1 MQSDSDEGSSPLPV
15 GSRIL
20 SGANAKAPRQIIL
33 NAPRAASD
41 DDLTPEPSDN
51 GLDDADGEEELDMD
65 SVRTYEFKEF
75 KGTDGAAS
83 GRQ

>member
-15 GSRIL
+15 S
-20 SGANAKAPRQIIL
+20 SHTTASSNTKAPRQIIL

-51 GLDDADGEEELDMD
+51 GIDDADGEEELDMD
-65 SVRTYEFKEF
+65 SVRIIE
-75 KGTDGAAS
+75 
-83 GRQ
+83 